1 MIQISID
8 GSSMSLEEIM
18 LIGSEDVKLTLT
30 ETSIQSMVKS
40 REHVESILDSGAIVY
55 GINTG
60 FGSLSNV
67 SVDSNGLKELQRN
80 LVLSHAC
87 GIGPAMSPES
97 VLRMMAIRAN
107 SLAKGASGIRVEVV
121 ETLIDLVNNG
131 HAPIIPSIG
140 SLGASGDLAPLAHMA
155 MALIGE
161 GRFQSRKDGQWLDS
175 ESASVFKDI
184 GRSPVILQAK
194 EGLSLING
202 TSQMCAYLAEATTLA
217 TRLCHAADS
226 ACAMSVEAIAGSHTP
241 FDPRIHG
248 VRNQVGQAKSAERIL
263 SHLHDSEIKESHVDC
278 DRVQDA
284 YSFRC
289 APQVHGAVIDVVESA
304 TRIVVGDANSATDNP
319 LIVPDGAGGYEVLS
333 GGNFHGEPLALSAD
347 SLASAIHELC
357 SISERRTNQMLTPHW
372 SGLPA
377 FLARN
382 GGLESGLMI
391 LHYVSASALA
401 KIRLLASPAALTNI
415 PVSAEKEDHVSM
427 GSTATERLIEICE
440 LASCVIANEMIVASA
455 ALDFRSEKPGIGV
468 ARLVE
473 RVREVSDP
481 VIGDRSMS
489 NDTNALASKILLGG
503 VGNE

>member
-30 ETSIQSMVKS
+30 EPSIQSMMKS
-40 REHVESILDSGAIVY
+40 REHVEAILDSGAIVY

-263 SHLHDSEIKESHVDC
+263 SYLHDSEIKESHADC

-319 LIVPDGAGGYEVLS
+319 LIVPDGAGGYDVLS
-333 GGNFHGEPLALSAD
+333 GGNFHGEHFA
-347 SLASAIHELC
+347 
-357 SISERRTNQMLTPHW
+357 
-372 SGLPA
+372 
-377 FLARN
+377 
-382 GGLESGLMI
+382 
-391 LHYVSASALA
+391 
-401 KIRLLASPAALTNI
+401 
-415 PVSAEKEDHVSM
+415 HV
-427 GSTATERLIEICE
+427 
-440 LASCVIANEMIVASA
+440 
-455 ALDFRSEKPGIGV
+455 IGV
-468 ARLVE
+468 
-473 RVREVSDP
+473 
-481 VIGDRSMS
+481 S
-489 NDTNALASKILLGG
+489 N
-503 VGNE
+503 